1 MDEMKIKLSTKLMKD
16 LLTRIVRKV
25 IKKKY
30 GCDVCIHLND
40 LSIELSDGRAYVHL
54 NVDADMNQ
62 NDLMKVMN
70 SVIEDS

>member
-1 MDEMKIKLSTKLMKD
+1 MKIKLSTKLMKD
-16 LLTRIVRKV
+16 LLTKIVRKM

-40 LSIELSDGRAYVHL
+40 LNIELTDGRAYVHL

-62 NDLMKVMN
+62 YDLMKVMN
-70 SVIEDS
+70 SIIEDS

>member
-1 MDEMKIKLSTKLMKD
+1 MDEMKLKISTSIMKN
-16 LLTRIVRKV
+16 LLTKIVRKV

-40 LSIELSDGRAYVHL
+40 LNIELTDGRAYVHL

-70 SVIEDS
+70 SIIEDS

>member
-54 NVDADMNQ
+54 NVDADMDQ

-70 SVIEDS
+70 SVIENS